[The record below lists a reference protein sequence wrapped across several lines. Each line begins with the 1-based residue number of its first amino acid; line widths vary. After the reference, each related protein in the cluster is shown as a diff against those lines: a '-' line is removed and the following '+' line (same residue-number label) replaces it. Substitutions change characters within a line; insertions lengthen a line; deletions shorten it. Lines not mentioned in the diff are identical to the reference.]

1 MATFGNLHN
10 DRKDSDIFNDQKPAR
25 AVKAKAKKDSNL
37 TKKYQA
43 EPGVIP
49 GQRPAPWLG
58 RHIFGVLTL
67 TSLALLIGIL
77 LYKYL
82 GGN

>member
-10 DRKDSDIFNDQKPAR
+10 DRKDSDIFSNDIHQTKP
-25 AVKAKAKKDSNL
+25 KATANRDL
-37 TKKYQA
+37 PKKYHA

-58 RHIFGVLTL
+58 RHIFGVLAS
-67 TSLALLIGIL
+67 TSVVLLVVL
-77 LYKYL
+77 LVYTFV
-82 GGN
+82 GN

>member
-10 DRKDSDIFNDQKPAR
+10 DHKDSDIFSNNTLKP
-25 AVKAKAKKDSNL
+25 KKKTATSNGQV
-37 TKKYQA
+37 KKYQA

-58 RHIFGVLTL
+58 RHIFGVLATTSTL
-67 TSLALLIGIL
+67 LLVTLLA
-77 LYKYL
+77 YKFASS
-82 GGN
+82 

>member
-10 DRKDSDIFNDQKPAR
+10 DHKDSDIFSSSTPKPKKKTTTNNDQ
-25 AVKAKAKKDSNL
+25 V
-37 TKKYQA
+37 KKYQA

-58 RHIFGVLTL
+58 RHIFGVLATTSTL
-67 TSLALLIGIL
+67 LLVALLA
-77 LYKYL
+77 YKFASS
-82 GGN
+82 

>member
-10 DRKDSDIFNDQKPAR
+10 DHQNSDIFSNDTPQPNKTTTS
-25 AVKAKAKKDSNL
+25 DL
-37 TKKYQA
+37 TKKYRA

-58 RHIFGVLTL
+58 RHIFGVLAISSAL
-67 TSLALLIGIL
+67 MLAIMLV
-77 LYKYL
+77 YTFT

>member
-10 DRKDSDIFNDQKPAR
+10 DHKDSDIFNNNTPKP
-25 AVKAKAKKDSNL
+25 KKKTATNNGQA
-37 TKKYQA
+37 KKYQA

-58 RHIFGVLTL
+58 RHIFGVLATA
-67 TSLALLIGIL
+67 SALLLVAL
-77 LYKYL
+77 LAYKFASS
-82 GGN
+82 

>member
-10 DRKDSDIFNDQKPAR
+10 DHKDSDIFSNVTAKPNQATTTGN
-25 AVKAKAKKDSNL
+25 AL
-37 TKKYQA
+37 TKKYRA

-58 RHIFGVLTL
+58 RHIFGVLAISSAIMLAIMIVYTF
-67 TSLALLIGIL
+67 TS
-77 LYKYL
+77 
-82 GGN
+82 N